1 MNDEFRCSFKCSLKS
16 PFQSHVRNMTT
27 TESSAFFDQRMTA
40 IGLTDAEA
48 AAVRAKG
55 WTSLADYA
63 FSSSYSPGQSDDKQF
78 VDKVLIPVLGDAD
91 HPSGA
96 KLRRLLFEAYTMS
109 VGDLRSKLSRTADD
123 PPLRLSVPERSARLS
138 KLQRRLSG
146 ILIKDQFEPSHKL
159 IDICVQMAEDDCIR
173 YISWD
178 ELTERNQEVNGIS
191 KCVNMVSQVFKPDAN
206 GFLKSSQVSSSEFA
220 DLSTDLRLQS
230 ALQRRGFAL
239 DIAGIC
245 TYEEHQKIVDH
256 FMRELQR
263 EPLHDFHKTSL
274 EQVARADRFL
284 FVKIAEMTRTG
295 IKRDSVGSL
304 PVELAMEQVRKDA
317 SFILLTMQMAKRAGG
332 AANPSSGS
340 DGKGD
345 ASKQDKKRKHEEK
358 MAADQAAK
366 KAKVAAKGGGKAA
379 SSSSVPGGRG
389 KGKGKGPRMPLGL
402 IGMDSSF
409 NGKRLCFGYN
419 LGTCSLVTD
428 GLECKFGWHLCCR
441 PGCGKPHSNENH

>member
-1 MNDEFRCSFKCSLKS
+1 
-16 PFQSHVRNMTT
+16 MTT
-27 TESSAFFDQRMTA
+27 TESSAFFDQRMSA
-40 IGLTDAEA
+40 IGLSDVEA

-63 FSSSYSPGQSDDKQF
+63 FSSSYAPGQPDDSKF
-78 VDKVLIPVLGDAD
+78 IEKVLIPVLGDEN
-91 HPSGA
+91 HPSGS

-123 PPLRLSVPERSARLS
+123 PPLRLSVPERASRLN
-138 KLQRRLSG
+138 KLQRRLPG

-159 IDICVQMAEDDCIR
+159 IDLCVQMAEDDCIH

-191 KCVNMVSQVFKPDAN
+191 KCINIVAQVFKPDSN
-206 GFLKSSQVSSSEFA
+206 GFLKSSQPQTSEQA

-239 DIAGIC
+239 DMAGIC

-295 IKRDSVGSL
+295 LKRNLRGDL
-304 PVELAMEQVRKDA
+304 PVELAMIAVRMDP
-317 SFILLTMQMAKRAGG
+317 SFVLLTMQMAKRGGG
-332 AANPSSGS
+332 AANQASGS

-345 ASKQDKKRKHEEK
+345 ANKNDKKRKHEDK
-358 MAADQAAK
+358 VAADQAAK
-366 KAKVAAKGGGKAA
+366 KARLSAKGGGKA
-379 SSSSVPGGRG
+379 SSSSNVPGGRG
-389 KGKGKGPRMPLGL
+389 KGKSKGPRMPMGL

-409 NGKRLCFGYN
+409 NGKRLCFGFN
-419 LGTCSLVTD
+419 LGTCSLVAE
-428 GLECKFGWHLCCR
+428 GLECKNGWHLCCR
-441 PGCGKPHSNENH
+441 PGCGKPHSNLNH